1 MVISL
6 IVVIRGFSHRGA
18 SGSPRAAYG
27 SPCKEITMNDALAA
41 FHITWRCFAGI
52 AFLAV
57 LALAFAALARR
68 SATGAQE

>member
-6 IVVIRGFSHRGA
+6 IVVMRRFSHRDA

-27 SPCKEITMNDALAA
+27 SPCKEIDMNDALAA

-52 AFLAV
+52 AFPTV
-57 LALAFAALARR
+57 LALALAALARR
-68 SATGAQE
+68 CATGAQA